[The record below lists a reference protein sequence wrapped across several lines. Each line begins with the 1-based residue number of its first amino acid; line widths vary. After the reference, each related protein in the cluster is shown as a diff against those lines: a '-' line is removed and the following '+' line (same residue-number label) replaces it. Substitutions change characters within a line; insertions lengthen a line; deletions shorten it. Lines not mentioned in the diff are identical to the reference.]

1 MLVSWPRVYKKMMWD
16 RPTQWK
22 RKNRFLCKEQ
32 RSKNISRVIPWPDC
46 STRSI
51 FIRLVLTI
59 TIVGNRKGNSC
70 DHTYFFWYFSMFD
83 FNDKVKKSIS
93 QGLSDIFHDGLNV
106 GYYIFILL
114 LPVRLVAMIILL
126 LQLFIYV
133 LSEHLIFLRSIFQFI
148 RWGLMPHELLFH
160 VLLVLEIIINQ
171 FNRRI

>member
-1 MLVSWPRVYKKMMWD
+1 
-16 RPTQWK
+16 
-22 RKNRFLCKEQ
+22 
-32 RSKNISRVIPWPDC
+32 
-46 STRSI
+46 
-51 FIRLVLTI
+51 
-59 TIVGNRKGNSC
+59 
-70 DHTYFFWYFSMFD
+70 MFD

-148 RWGLMPHELLFH
+148 R
-160 VLLVLEIIINQ
+160 
-171 FNRRI
+171 